1 MLFQKGEYCK
11 WETPSMARWH
21 ENLERWE
28 KQQRLSE
35 ANILCESL
43 EVGSSFL
50 TGPGAQSGSTSAA
63 DEGRP
68 KISSCG
74 NGNVTR
80 VAIAIDVM
88 LRRHLHV

>member
-1 MLFQKGEYCK
+1 
-11 WETPSMARWH
+11 MARWH

-28 KQQRLSE
+28 KQQLSSE
-35 ANILCESL
+35 ANILCEFL
-43 EVGSSFL
+43 EVRNSSFL

-68 KISSCG
+68 KRLSCG

-80 VAIAIDVM
+80 VAKAIDVM
-88 LRRHLHV
+88 SRRHLHV